1 MLLEN
6 CLTELGKYR
15 KNEVVV
21 ACESSSHVWNSVS
34 NNHNLDIYF
43 EDCMGKGSSLGLGIA
58 LAKPTSKVIV
68 LDGDGSL
75 LMNLG
80 SLATVSEVQPENF
93 IHFVVQNGS
102 YAGSGNQPIPSS
114 SQLSFSKMADAGG
127 YVKTFEFDNIEDF
140 TLDIETI
147 LNTPGPIFVTL
158 KVAIDPN
165 YIAPTT
171 KHELKDS
178 IELVKLNL
186 TDS

>member
-1 MLLEN
+1 MYLEN
-6 CLTELGKYR
+6 CLNELR
-15 KNEVVV
+15 KHRTDEVVV
-21 ACESSSHVWNSVS
+21 ACETSSHVWNSVS

-58 LAKPTSKVIV
+58 LAKPTNKVIV

-114 SQLSFSKMADAGG
+114 NQISFSKIADAVG
-127 YVKTFEFDNIEDF
+127 YAKTFEFDNIEDF
-140 TLDIETI
+140 TLDLETI
-147 LNTPGPIFVTL
+147 LTTPGPIFVTL
-158 KVAIDPN
+158 KVENNIEDMQPKS
-165 YIAPTT
+165 
-171 KHELKDS
+171 KHDLKES
-178 IELVKLNL
+178 IEQVKSNL
-186 TDS
+186 EKY